1 MDFIIF
7 LIIGLTQI
15 VIGIG
20 IMVTALE
27 VIQGEK
33 EINLKGLVIWII
45 GVILLLI
52 LWSFQKEYFPEST
65 WLIKDIRRT

>member
-1 MDFIIF
+1 MDFLIF

-45 GVILLLI
+45 GIILLLI
-52 LWSFQKEYFPEST
+52 LWSFQKKYFPEST